1 VGGKSFKTTQKKKK
15 KKEKNWVGSRGENK
29 VVKKTTEIR
38 AEKGQRKKVNL
49 GWHRDRKENP
59 ISAPSIHVGA
69 LVGAGSLWPNSL
81 TKTHFTHTAC
91 FQWYIVPVS
100 FA

>member
-1 VGGKSFKTTQKKKK
+1 M
-15 KKEKNWVGSRGENK
+15 E
-29 VVKKTTEIR
+29 VK
-38 AEKGQRKKVNL
+38 L

-69 LVGAGSLWPNSL
+69 LVGAASLWLNPL
-81 TKTHFTHTAC
+81 TKTHFTHSAC